1 MAAEGTPVTSVTSS
15 QDLGMRRFSLSMLLV
30 AICLLPVGIGSGT
43 SAHSHGW
50 AEGREPPAAD
60 SSDLIG
66 RG

>member
-1 MAAEGTPVTSVTSS
+1 M
-15 QDLGMRRFSLSMLLV
+15 V